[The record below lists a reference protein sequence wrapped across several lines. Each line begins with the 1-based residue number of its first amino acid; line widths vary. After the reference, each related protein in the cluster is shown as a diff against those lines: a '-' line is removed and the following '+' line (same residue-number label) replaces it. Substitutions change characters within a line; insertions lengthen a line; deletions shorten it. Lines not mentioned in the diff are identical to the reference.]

1 MNPTTPT
8 INIGINGFGIIGRL
22 VYRILQQEKEI
33 KVDKINDPIF
43 ASLRRPQDLEYLLQH
58 DSVHRFHRARHPQAS
73 PLKASALE
81 MTEITAEKE
90 VEKLNWQDID
100 IVIDATPHLRSYP
113 ELNKHLQQGAGYV
126 VRTSPLKG
134 DLALMQTILPG
145 VNLPEMD
152 LEKYKIF
159 SAASCTTNCLA
170 PLVKLVM
177 DYCRQAGQQISQQ
190 AGQQTNQA
198 LNSGALNNEVEQMD
212 FVTVHAYTSDQLIKD
227 GFHKADPC
235 RGRDVYNII
244 GTETGASSQ
253 IVVIFPALR
262 ERIFGSCYRV
272 PVTDGSLL
280 ELRVSTTGQL
290 DLAKFNEYVCQQAA
304 SSLAGI
310 LRYET
315 APLVSSD
322 CIDDPH
328 SAIYLE
334 AFTEQLQT
342 TKVKLVALYDNEFGY
357 ANRIVDLVKEIKKR
371 KFDPLL
377 AQSQDYKRQMTIDT
391 WTPGCT
397 DCDCECKDKLSA
409 EEVNAILRDTAKF
422 YSWPLERIGEGR
434 YSLTA
439 PDFGTAYQIR
449 YDPQENTITLYT
461 PSGQIVDLSKEPER
475 HAPVHAFIQDEFQKK
490 LAEGK
495 K

>member
-1 MNPTTPT
+1 MKMDTITPT
-8 INIGINGFGIIGRL
+8 INIGINGLGIIGRL
-22 VYRILQQEKEI
+22 VYRLLQQEKEI
-33 KVDKINDPIF
+33 KVDKINDPVF
-43 ASLRRPQDLEYLLQH
+43 SSLRDHKSLEYLLQH
-58 DSVHRFHRARHPQAS
+58 DSVHRFHRANRPQAS
-73 PLKASALE
+73 TRHSTASALE
-81 MTEITAEKE
+81 MVEITAEKD

-100 IVIDATPHLRSYP
+100 IVIDATPHLRSYT
-113 ELNKHLQQGAGYV
+113 ELSKHLQQGAGYV

-134 DLALMQTILPG
+134 DLVQMQTILPG

-152 LEKYKIF
+152 VEKYKIF

-177 DYCRQAGQQISQQ
+177 DYC
-190 AGQQTNQA
+190 QQTGQPVSP
-198 LNSGALNNEVEQMD
+198 LMRNEVEQLD

-253 IVVIFPALR
+253 ITVIFPSLLGK
-262 ERIFGSCYRV
+262 IFGSCYRV

-280 ELRVSTTGQL
+280 ELRIMTTGQL
-290 DLAKFNEYVCQQAA
+290 DLAKFNEYVRQQAA
-304 SSLAGI
+304 GPLAGI
-310 LRYET
+310 VRYET

-334 AFTEQLQT
+334 AFAEQLQT
-342 TKVKLVALYDNEFGY
+342 TKIRLVALYDNEFGY

-371 KFDPLL
+371 KFDPLI
-377 AQSQDYKRQMTIDT
+377 AQFQGYKRQMTIDT

-397 DCDCECKDKLSA
+397 DCDCECKDKLSV
-409 EEVNAILRDTAKF
+409 EEVATVLQDTATF
-422 YSWPLERIGEGR
+422 FSWPLERLDENR

-439 PDFGTAYQIR
+439 PDFESAYQVR
-449 YDPQENTITLYT
+449 YDPREYAITLYT
-461 PSGQIVDLSKEPER
+461 PSGQVIDLSRERER
-475 HAPVHAFIQDEFQKK
+475 HVAVQALLQNEVRKK
-490 LAEGK
+490 LTEK
-495 K
+495 E